1 MLIAGV
7 DLAAQPKGTALAVID
22 WGSESA
28 ELVTLVTNAND
39 ELIVRESKSAVKIG
53 IDCALSWPTEFVDFL
68 NRHSNPSSSNEV
80 FDGGIETRRRLAYR
94 ETDRVVRQQTGRWPL
109 SVSTDRL
116 GMTALRCAGLL
127 SRLHSSGT
135 DVDRSGTG
143 GIVEVYPGAALR
155 YWGFETKGYR
165 VSADVRAQLVAKLN
179 STVPWLSLGT
189 HAELMVNSCDAFDSV
204 FAALAARCAYLG
216 GYEKP
221 SAKQLALAKVEGW
234 IALPN
239 LPLTDLLNLPAGS

>member
-28 ELVTLVTNAND
+28 ELVTLFTNATD
-39 ELIVRESKSAVKIG
+39 ELILTESKSAVKIG
-53 IDCALSWPTEFVDFL
+53 MDCAFGWPTEFVDFL
-68 NRHSNPSSSNEV
+68 NRHSNASSSTQV

-127 SRLHSSGT
+127 SRLAAAGR

-143 GIVEVYPGAALR
+143 TIVEVYPGAALR

-165 VSADVRAQLVAKLN
+165 VSAEVRAQLVAKLAA
-179 STVPWLSLGT
+179 TIPWLELGV
-189 HAELMVNSCDAFDSV
+189 HSELMIKSCDAFDAV
-204 FAALAARCAYLG
+204 FAALVARCAYLG

-221 SAKQLALAKVEGW
+221 TGEQLNLAKIEGW

-239 LPLTDLLNLPAGS
+239 LPLAHLLNFPAGS